1 MRVKTARAGFALYR
15 SPTPGNCE
23 RQVRR
28 RMVVVVVVVVVRRR
42 RMMVSEGKF

>member
-1 MRVKTARAGFALYR
+1 MRVKTARAGFALYW

-28 RMVVVVVVVVVRRR
+28 RMAVVVVVRRR
-42 RMMVSEGKF
+42 RMVVSEGKF